1 MQRTIPFMRM
11 IRVDESRETNEGRRL
26 PGFGTSNGDNCLMG
40 TGGLFLED
48 ENVLELNRV
57 VVTHHE
63 CAKCR
68 QIIHFKIVTFYVM
81 RISPQ

>member
-1 MQRTIPFMRM
+1 MKAGGCQ
-11 IRVDESRETNEGRRL
+11 GL
-26 PGFGTSNGDNCLMG
+26 GGGSNGDNCLMG

-63 CAKCR
+63 CAKCC

>member
-1 MQRTIPFMRM
+1 
-11 IRVDESRETNEGRRL
+11 
-26 PGFGTSNGDNCLMG
+26 MG
-40 TGGLFLED
+40 AGGLFLED

-68 QIIHFKIVTFYVM
+68 QSVHFKIVIFM
-81 RISPQ
+81 

>member
-1 MQRTIPFMRM
+1 
-11 IRVDESRETNEGRRL
+11 
-26 PGFGTSNGDNCLMG
+26 MG
-40 TGGLFLED
+40 AGGLFLED

-57 VVTHHE
+57 VVTPHE

-68 QIIHFKIVTFYVM
+68 QIIHFKIVNFYVM

>member
-1 MQRTIPFMRM
+1 MNPERQMKA
-11 IRVDESRETNEGRRL
+11 GGCQGL
-26 PGFGTSNGDNCLMG
+26 GQGSNGDNCLMG
-40 TGGLFLED
+40 AGGLFLED

>member
-1 MQRTIPFMRM
+1 MNPERQ
-11 IRVDESRETNEGRRL
+11 VKAGGCQGLGR
-26 PGFGTSNGDNCLMG
+26 GSNGDNCLMG
-40 TGGLFLED
+40 AGGLFLED

-68 QIIHFKIVTFYVM
+68 QSVHFKIVTFYVM